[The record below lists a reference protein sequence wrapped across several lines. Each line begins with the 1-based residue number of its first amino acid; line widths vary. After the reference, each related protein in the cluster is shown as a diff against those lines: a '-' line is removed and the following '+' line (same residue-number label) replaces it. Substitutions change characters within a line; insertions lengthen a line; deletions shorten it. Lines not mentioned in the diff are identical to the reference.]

1 MNHKILITKGAL
13 RGLIAA
19 YLLVVVGFLGIWHLQ
34 HKQAGT
40 AAANRR
46 AIIYICSTTK
56 VLDRLVVTAADQVH
70 GSLQNGTYKRLLK
83 TGVVTQKNI
92 DDARATL
99 HQYRKAHV
107 KLTSASACN
116 DVLARP

>member
-19 YLLVVVGFLGIWHLQ
+19 YLLVVVGFVGIWHLQ
-34 HKQAGT
+34 HKQAGV

-46 AIIYICSTTK
+46 AIIYICSTTD
-56 VLDRLVVTAADQVH
+56 VLDHLVVSASGEIDASFKD
-70 GSLQNGTYKRLLK
+70 GTYKRLERNGILS
-83 TGVVTQKNI
+83 TERIQA
-92 DDARATL
+92 ARHSL
-99 HQYRKAHV
+99 RQYRKAHV
-107 KLTSASACN
+107 KLTKTSACS